1 MHAESIGTTARGGPI
16 DALYSSRSMTH
27 DRTSIDWRDP
37 SLQALLEALGVEIA
51 EGTVKVPFELGPGA
65 GRIHVAAVGWAT
77 VELDRAE
84 TDLGAELE
92 TTFEPAPRDA
102 LLGASVRR
110 STGGSASNEPRILIL
125 EPDTEGRL
133 SGALAKHGEGP
144 IALYLGVPH
153 LEALRATLSIRAG
166 NGPLGPAR
174 LVLAGQPWGPFLIL
188 VESASREHPD
198 RVPSEP

>member
-1 MHAESIGTTARGGPI
+1 MA
-16 DALYSSRSMTH
+16 H
-27 DRTSIDWRDP
+27 DQSHIDWKDP
-37 SLQALLEALGVEIA
+37 GLRGLFDALGVEIA
-51 EGTVKVPFELGPGA
+51 GGIVKAPFELGPDA
-65 GRIHVAAVGWAT
+65 GPVHLAAIGWAT
-77 VELDRAE
+77 VDLDRAE
-84 TDLGAELE
+84 TDLGAELG
-92 TTFEPAPRDA
+92 TTFEPSPRDA

-110 STGGSASNEPRILIL
+110 STRNEPRILLL

-144 IALYLGVPH
+144 IALYLSVPR
-153 LEALRATLSIRAG
+153 LEALPATLSIRAG

-188 VESASREHPD
+188 VEGPSPEDSD